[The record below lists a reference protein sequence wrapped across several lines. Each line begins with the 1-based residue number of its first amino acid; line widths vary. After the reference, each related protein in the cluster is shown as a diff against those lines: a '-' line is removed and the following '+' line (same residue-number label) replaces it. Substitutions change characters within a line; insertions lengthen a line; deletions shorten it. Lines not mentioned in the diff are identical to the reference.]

1 MGIRAQ
7 RKLFRWVSVLTLAI
21 SIPEAL
27 LAQTAG
33 KPDPGKPSES
43 ATRTSASA
51 PADASVSD
59 SSRPAVPSDYR
70 VGAQDELVVSVW
82 HEPEL
87 SEDVVVRPD
96 GKITLP
102 LLNDVKVTGLTTS
115 ELQAL
120 LTEKLKSV
128 VNDPQV
134 TIIIKAVNSRKVF
147 LVGNVLKQG
156 AYPLMS
162 RTTVLELIA
171 QAGGLGP
178 FAKSGS
184 IYILRKGGDRETR
197 IPFNY
202 KKALSGKGVDPV
214 LEPNDMVVVP

>member
-7 RKLFRWVSVLTLAI
+7 RKLSRWANALTLAI
-21 SIPEAL
+21 SIPGAL

-33 KPDPGKPSES
+33 KPDPGKSNES
-43 ATRTSASA
+43 ATPAAASA
-51 PADASVSD
+51 PDASVSD

-70 VGAQDELVVSVW
+70 VGAQDELIVSVW

-87 SEDVVVRPD
+87 SEDVAVRPD
-96 GKITLP
+96 GMITLP

-134 TIIIKAVNSRKVF
+134 TIIVKAVNSRKVF

-184 IYILRKGGDRETR
+184 IYILRKSENKETR

-202 KKALSGKGVDPV
+202 KKALSGKGADPV